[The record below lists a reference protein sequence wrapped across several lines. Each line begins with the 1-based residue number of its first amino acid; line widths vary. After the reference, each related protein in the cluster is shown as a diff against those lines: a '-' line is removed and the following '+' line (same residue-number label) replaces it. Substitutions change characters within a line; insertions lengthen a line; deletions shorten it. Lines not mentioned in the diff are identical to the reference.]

1 MNVIN
6 VIGGTKNQRKLA
18 EKIAWFCIKDMMPR
32 YRTLDIEIQ
41 LRNCMKET
49 QQLGCCYALETNR
62 EFVIEVEKSLY
73 KKDLD
78 DFARTI
84 CHEMIHVWQ
93 TASKTMKDSSDGQKF
108 WKGKNGKYKNYTDT
122 EYAHQPW
129 EHQAYSLQDKLL
141 EQFKEYYY
149 GNK

>member
-18 EKIAWFCIKDMMPR
+18 EKIAWFCIEDMMPR
-32 YRTLDIEIQ
+32 YSTLDIEIQ

>member
-49 QQLGCCYALETNR
+49 EQLGCCYALETNR

-93 TASKTMKDSSDGQKF
+93 TARKIVVMDKSFGKAKTVSIKIIPIPNTHINLGNTKHIHC
-108 WKGKNGKYKNYTDT
+108 KTNY
-122 EYAHQPW
+122 
-129 EHQAYSLQDKLL
+129 
-141 EQFKEYYY
+141 
-149 GNK
+149 